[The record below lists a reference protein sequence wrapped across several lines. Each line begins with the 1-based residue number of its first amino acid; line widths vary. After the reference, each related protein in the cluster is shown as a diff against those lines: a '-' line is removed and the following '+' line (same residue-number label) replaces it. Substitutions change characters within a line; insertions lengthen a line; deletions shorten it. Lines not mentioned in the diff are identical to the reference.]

1 MNVDDVSFPSYRRG
15 RLPCSDMDEWHRFV
29 SEIPQQKEITVITV
43 SVALV
48 LLSQSYTI
56 NSVHGRMSHDAK
68 AGELDIYLLVCRKHF
83 AETVDVVV
91 LGMDGVCHLI
101 LSLYL
106 IVICCSLY
114 YIAHDDKC
122 LVAKHL
128 A

>member
-1 MNVDDVSFPSYRRG
+1 MYVDDVSISSYCRG

-29 SEIPQQKEITVITV
+29 SEIPQQKEITIITV

-56 NSVHGRMSHDAK
+56 NAVQGGMSHDTK
-68 AGELDIYLLVCRKHF
+68 TGEFDIYLLVCRKHL
-83 AETVDVVV
+83 AETVDVFV

-128 A
+128 S